1 MEMKIK
7 NKITGEIFEVSRQYA
22 RLRRL
27 QKRIKS
33 WADVIDPYIKKLGKD
48 YRLVMIGLTYAELY
62 GWKAGD
68 MRRFMLDYRKVIG
81 SDLLAYAWV
90 AELQRRGAVH
100 YHLILLV
107 KKGTNIPMPDTSGL
121 WVHGSS
127 RIETA
132 RTPYYLL
139 TYSGKEYQKLGSYP
153 KGLRAFAVWIS
164 ESVVSKVQMWLFKL
178 SGLPV
183 WLTEQLI
190 GDLDRI
196 GQSIKRVEG
205 GGWVCMGKKYL
216 SPYEV
221 IDYA

>member
-1 MEMKIK
+1 MRVI
-7 NKITGEIFEVSRQYA
+7 NKVTGETFEVSRTYA
-22 RLRRL
+22 RLRRM
-27 QKRIKS
+27 QRRVKS
-33 WADVIDPYIKKLGKD
+33 WAGSINPYLARVGIE
-48 YRLVMIGLTYAELY
+48 YRLVMITLTYAELH
-62 GWKAGD
+62 GWRAGD
-68 MRRFMLDYRKVIG
+68 MRKFMISFRKALGPNLI
-81 SDLLAYAWV
+81 AYAWV

-100 YHLILLV
+100 YHLIMLV
-107 KKGTNIPMPDTSGL
+107 KRGADIPMPDSSGL
-121 WVHGSS
+121 WMHGSS

-132 RTPYYLL
+132 KTPYYIVKY
-139 TYSGKEYQKLGSYP
+139 TGKSYQKLGSYP

-164 ESVVSKVQMWLFKL
+164 DSVISKVQMWLFKL
-178 SGLPV
+178 SGFPA
-183 WLTEQLI
+183 WLSAQLT